1 MEKRN
6 KLIQEQNHD
15 PYFLK
20 GKHPD
25 PSVCEKCGV
34 VFRNGNFE
42 WPGKAPAKAA
52 NFVCPACKRIA
63 GRYEGGVVVLEG
75 DFLLKHKNEI
85 LNIIKNTENNERKYR
100 PLERIFDIADNDR
113 RIAIKTTYEHIA
125 RRIGEAVH
133 DACKG
138 ELNFQYPDGEKYIR
152 VHWQRND

>member
-6 KLIQEQNHD
+6 KLIQQQNHD

-20 GKHPD
+20 GKCSD

-34 VFRNGNFE
+34 VFRHGNFE
-42 WPGKAPAKAA
+42 WLEKAPANASK
-52 NFVCPACKRIA
+52 FLCPACKRIDTK
-63 GRYEGGVVVLEG
+63 YEGGVVVIEG
-75 DFLLKHKNEI
+75 NFLAKHKDEI

-100 PLERIFDIADNDR
+100 PLERILEFVDNNG

-138 ELNFQYPDGEKYIR
+138 ELTVKYPADEKYVR

>member
-6 KLIQEQNHD
+6 KLIQQQNHD

-20 GKHPD
+20 EKCSD
-25 PSVCEKCGV
+25 PAVCEKCGV
-34 VFRNGNFE
+34 VFHHGMYE
-42 WPGKAPAKAA
+42 WTETPPADAA
-52 NFVCPACKRIA
+52 AFLCPACKRIA
-63 GRYEGGVVVLEG
+63 SQYEGGVIILEG
-75 DFLLKHKNEI
+75 EFLYKHKTEI
-85 LNIIKNTENNERKYR
+85 LNIINNTEKNERKYR
-100 PLERIFDIADNDR
+100 PLERIFDMVDHDR

-138 ELNFQYPDGEKYIR
+138 ELNFHYPEGEKYIR